1 MPEKVKSS
9 EFGVRSFRNNLKLF
23 LPACI
28 IIFLFAISIVA
39 PFLSIYDPN
48 KIDLDSI
55 KRPPSMDHPFGTDSK
70 GRDIFVRVIHGGK
83 VSIGVA
89 VVAAFVSAVIG
100 FGVGIAS
107 GYFGGRLDT
116 MLMSVVDFI
125 LSFPSLLL
133 AIAIS
138 VILPPGIYTV
148 MIAISTVGWTSFAR
162 LIRGHVLTIKDMPF
176 VDAARAMG
184 CSNLRILVLHITPM
198 CIPLS
203 LVMMGIKLGGFI
215 LTEATLSFLG
225 LGAQPPTPT
234 WGSMI
239 SANRAYI
246 LIAPWMVIFPG
257 LAISITAF
265 CFNMLGESLKERYE
279 FKGN

>member
-1 MPEKVKSS
+1 MQKKSKVS
-9 EFGVRSFRNNLKLF
+9 LKLL
-23 LPACI
+23 LPVI
-28 IIFLFAISIVA
+28 VIVLLFAVSV
-39 PFLSIYDPN
+39 LSPLFPIYDPN
-48 KIDLDSI
+48 EIDLDSI
-55 KRPPSMDHPFGTDSK
+55 KRPPCMEHPFGTDSK
-70 GRDIFVRVIHGGK
+70 GRDIFVRVIYGGK

-148 MIAISTVGWTSFAR
+148 MIAISAVGWTSFAR

-184 CSNLRILVLHITPM
+184 CSNLRILVLHVAPL

-265 CFNMLGESLKERYE
+265 CFNILGESLKERYE